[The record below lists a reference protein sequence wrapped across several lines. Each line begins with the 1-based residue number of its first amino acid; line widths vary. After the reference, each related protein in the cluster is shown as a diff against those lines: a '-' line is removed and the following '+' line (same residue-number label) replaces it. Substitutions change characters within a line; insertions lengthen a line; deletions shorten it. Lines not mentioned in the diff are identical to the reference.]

1 MAVSAQRI
9 DFAIV
14 HDWRCS
20 RPSRISEIVGTFL
33 FMFPKNFAIG
43 FVQAEHP
50 FAAGNFAAL
59 ERIAGVRA
67 FRSEQAVGD
76 VHTALGNCRP
86 GIAAANRSPPLDR
99 RAVRRKFLDDS
110 RFAPDAITLR
120 TEPLRPIA
128 GIPRR
133 CKKREGGEDQ
143 PALWKR
149 AGIVAL

>member
-1 MAVSAQRI
+1 MAFSAQRI

-20 RPSRISEIVGTFL
+20 RPSRISEIVGTFV

-76 VHTALGNCRP
+76 VHTALGDCRP
-86 GIAAANRSPPLDR
+86 GIAAAKRSPPPDG
-99 RAVRRKFLDDS
+99 RAAGRKFLDDS
-110 RFAPDAITLR
+110 RFTPDAITLW
-120 TEPLRPIA
+120 TEPLRPVV
-128 GIPRR
+128 GIHRGL
-133 CKKREGGEDQ
+133 KKREGGEDQ
-143 PALWKR
+143 P
-149 AGIVAL
+149 